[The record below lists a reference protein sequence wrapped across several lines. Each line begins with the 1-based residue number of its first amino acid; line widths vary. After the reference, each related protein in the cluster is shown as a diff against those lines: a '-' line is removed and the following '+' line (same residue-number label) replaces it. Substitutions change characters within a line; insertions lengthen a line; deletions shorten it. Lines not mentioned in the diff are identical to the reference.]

1 MKINQLA
8 AQLYSVRDFLKTPT
22 EIAGSLKKIR
32 AIGYQ
37 AIQLSGLGP
46 IAEAELVKLCRDTG
60 LTICATHEPGDKI
73 FSEPHTIVARLQK
86 LGCQWFA
93 VEQDICPG
101 NPFDSLRQSFNYIRD
116 YLCSR

>member
-1 MKINQLA
+1 MITGQLA
-8 AQLYSVRDFLKTPT
+8 AQLYSVREFLNTPAD
-22 EIAGSLKKIR
+22 IAGN
-32 AIGYQ
+32 
-37 AIQLSGLGP
+37 
-46 IAEAELVKLCRDTG
+46 ELVNLCRDTG

>member
-1 MKINQLA
+1 VITGQLA
-8 AQLYSVRDFLKTPT
+8 AQLYSVREFLNTPAD
-22 EIAGSLKKIR
+22 IAGN
-32 AIGYQ
+32 
-37 AIQLSGLGP
+37 
-46 IAEAELVKLCRDTG
+46 ELVKLCRDTG